1 MFTLLEGSACRTKHQ
16 RHPSNYL
23 TSSQGGEVAHIRRFT
38 SRGSE
43 QRGRLWTVH
52 EREMNMAE
60 SEDERWHVDSVRDTS
75 MQTRLIPLSDL
86 EDEGLDVADESVQP
100 TQPLPPSFFPT
111 NTGRMRPIIV
121 AAQPT
126 SATISS
132 TGTAATS
139 SSATRATN
147 ARTDTRVAARV
158 SSNASPQTTPFVSL
172 SARIGRRTASAPVND
187 ETAAGTSNDAVPSES
202 SANAARESRTPRIS
216 YSLQYRAL
224 HPRD

>member
-1 MFTLLEGSACRTKHQ
+1 
-16 RHPSNYL
+16 
-23 TSSQGGEVAHIRRFT
+23 
-38 SRGSE
+38 
-43 QRGRLWTVH
+43 
-52 EREMNMAE
+52 MAE

-86 EDEGLDVADESVQP
+86 EDEGLNVTDESAQP
-100 TQPLPPSFFPT
+100 AQPLPPSFFPT

-121 AAQPT
+121 DTQPPSAAASSSIT
-126 SATISS
+126 STN
-132 TGTAATS
+132 GTAAAS
-139 SSATRATN
+139 SSATRVAN

-172 SARIGRRTASAPVND
+172 SARISRRTASALAND
-187 ETAAGTSNDAVPSES
+187 ETAAEIAGTSGDAVSRES
-202 SANAARESRTPRIS
+202 SENAARESRTPRIS

>member
-1 MFTLLEGSACRTKHQ
+1 
-16 RHPSNYL
+16 
-23 TSSQGGEVAHIRRFT
+23 
-38 SRGSE
+38 
-43 QRGRLWTVH
+43 
-52 EREMNMAE
+52 MAE
-60 SEDERWHVDSVRDTS
+60 SEDEHWHVDSVRDTS

-86 EDEGLDVADESVQP
+86 ENEGLDVADESVQP
-100 TQPLPPSFFPT
+100 AQPLPPSFFPT

-121 AAQPT
+121 DTQPPSAAAT
-126 SATISS
+126 SSITSINS
-132 TGTAATS
+132 TAATS
-139 SSATRATN
+139 SSATRAAN
-147 ARTDTRVAARV
+147 ARTDTRIAARV

-202 SANAARESRTPRIS
+202 STNAAHESRTPRIS